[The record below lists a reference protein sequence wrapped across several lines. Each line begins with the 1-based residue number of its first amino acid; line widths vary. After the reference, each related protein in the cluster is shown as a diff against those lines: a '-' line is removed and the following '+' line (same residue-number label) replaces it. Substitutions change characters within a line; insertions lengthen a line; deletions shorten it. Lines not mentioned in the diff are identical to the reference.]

1 MRASVR
7 VFVGIA
13 LLVSVGC
20 AKNPEH
26 HHQPGGNQPGNDLS
40 SGNLGSND
48 LGGYDLGG
56 SDLGG
61 TISVGQPDANH
72 STVNVDRETGVV
84 ADGHDAVLVTVTVLD
99 SSDKPLAGRMVQ

>member
-61 TISVGQPDANH
+61 TISGGQPDANH
-72 STVNVDRETGVV
+72 STVNVRRENGLV
-84 ADGHDAVLVTVTVLD
+84 AAGHAAVLGTVPGVAGPAE
-99 SSDKPLAGRMVQ
+99 PLPRR